1 MKRRFMSERGI
12 VFEEFEK
19 IWGPHKRLLFE
30 TTDRR
35 RFDKIVD
42 IFQKHGA
49 YASTGSRM
57 LKRRNDRKV
66 YRVYAYVTKDVETNI
81 RKDVA
86 ALSRPFS
93 LQ

>member
-1 MKRRFMSERGI
+1 MERRFISEA
-12 VFEEFEK
+12 FNK
-19 IWGPHKRLLFE
+19 IWSAHKLLMFE
-30 TTDRR
+30 TTDLRR
-35 RFDKIVD
+35 YDKIID
-42 IFQKHGA
+42 IFEKHGA

-57 LKRRNDRKV
+57 LQRRKDRKV